1 MMFLNH
7 FNMTQNPFAER
18 PPVQWLLKDERI
30 AQGLA
35 RLDYLANHG
44 LLALILGQ
52 TGVGKSSLLRLFL
65 NALAKNRH
73 RAIYVHLTH
82 LNTTG
87 LLRLIVAEL
96 GEEPRLGKDRLFR
109 QILERVRKADA
120 PTILV
125 IDEAHLIDPAA
136 LTDLRL
142 LLSSVCDDTPP
153 LKMVLC
159 GQEPLG
165 ALITRASHADLQN
178 RISVRCHLH
187 PLHAEQTNAYIDA
200 RVRQSGATDKL
211 FEPQAKTAIHENAAG
226 IPRQINNI
234 ATAALIHAATRDASL
249 ITEAL
254 VNQTMAEFR
263 LP

>member
-1 MMFLNH
+1 MMFLTH

-18 PPVQWLLKDERI
+18 PPIEWLQKDERI

-65 NALAKNRH
+65 NALSKNRY
-73 RAIYVHLTH
+73 RAIYMHLTH
-82 LNTTG
+82 LNARA

-109 QILERVRKADA
+109 QIIERVHKADA
-120 PTILV
+120 PTILI
-125 IDEAHLIDPAA
+125 IDEAHLVEPEA

-142 LLSSVCDDTPP
+142 LLSTATDGAPP
-153 LKMVLC
+153 LKLVLC
-159 GQEPLG
+159 GQEPLR
-165 ALITRASHADLQN
+165 ALLTRASHQDLQN

-187 PLHAEQTNAYIDA
+187 PLEKEQTNAYIDA
-200 RVRQSGATDKL
+200 RIRHSGATEKL
-211 FEPQAKTAIHENAAG
+211 FEPEAKELIHDYAAG
-226 IPRQINNI
+226 IPRQVNNI
-234 ATAALIHAATRDASL
+234 ATACLIHAAAQDANK

-254 VNQTMAEFR
+254 VNQTIDEFR